1 MRLLVIKYFTN
12 FTKSMKTYYITYY
25 IELNILRFIKLMKKM
40 NDSDNEF
47 GATRL

>member
-1 MRLLVIKYFTN
+1 MNTYF
-12 FTKSMKTYYITYY
+12 

-47 GATRL
+47 GAHKALKIKYKKMRVWSQDGTFLT